1 MHGSE
6 WMYVGMDT
14 SNIYVANVEKFKL
27 SGYWIR
33 WRDTIDV

>member
-6 WMYVGMDT
+6 WMYVGTDT

-27 SGYWIR
+27 SGCWIR